1 MLNTSENKYIK
12 FIKKWKYDLP
22 NKNVLFDYKH
32 ICNDLLYQ
40 KEEILQE
47 TVNLLKTNIDLW
59 AKKNSKIYEFKNQI
73 INKENLLNKKT
84 WYVDEMKNESAKM
97 KTSGSTSKPFYYL
110 RWNYFLDFIECENH
124 YNLVL
129 NEFNIKDNFNLM
141 YFFDNEIYSK
151 TKKITVNKNPKNF
164 MEKHGTKN
172 AIVHYVNFSLLQKS
186 IGSFYKFIISYCI
199 KNNIDVIYCPGSVT
213 NSLCHYIKKYK
224 IKNKICNL
232 LSNSYEQILKS
243 DIDFLIENNIVNNVC
258 NHMRC
263 WDGGAT
269 FFTCKYNT
277 YHLLDNLSWCDEYEN
292 KLISTDYFSFPSP
305 FVNYWNGDY
314 CEIKSN
320 YKRCECGRL
329 YRPFKFLQ
337 SRPFAIKGY
346 IVHDI
351 YNNLIKLEINS
362 IKQIKCDYNNIIII
376 SNKEIELE
384 KKNIMKKQ
392 FEKIN
397 FKFIVE

>member
-1 MLNTSENKYIK
+1 
-12 FIKKWKYDLP
+12 
-22 NKNVLFDYKH
+22 
-32 ICNDLLYQ
+32 
-40 KEEILQE
+40 
-47 TVNLLKTNIDLW
+47 
-59 AKKNSKIYEFKNQI
+59 
-73 INKENLLNKKT
+73 
-84 WYVDEMKNESAKM
+84 
-97 KTSGSTSKPFYYL
+97 
-110 RWNYFLDFIECENH
+110 
-124 YNLVL
+124 
-129 NEFNIKDNFNLM
+129 
-141 YFFDNEIYSK
+141 
-151 TKKITVNKNPKNF
+151 
-164 MEKHGTKN
+164 
-172 AIVHYVNFSLLQKS
+172 
-186 IGSFYKFIISYCI
+186 
-199 KNNIDVIYCPGSVT
+199 
-213 NSLCHYIKKYK
+213 
-224 IKNKICNL
+224 
-232 LSNSYEQILKS
+232 
-243 DIDFLIENNIVNNVC
+243 
-258 NHMRC
+258 MRC